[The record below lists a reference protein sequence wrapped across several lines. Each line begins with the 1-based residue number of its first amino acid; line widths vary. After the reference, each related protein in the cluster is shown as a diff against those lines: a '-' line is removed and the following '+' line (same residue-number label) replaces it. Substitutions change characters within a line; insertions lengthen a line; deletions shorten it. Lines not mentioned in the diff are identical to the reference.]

1 MTACTFALDPINAL
15 DKAFSFADTN
25 VGTLRVVNGAPSGG
39 ATLYAIRVTY
49 PDNSL
54 REFWFETGL
63 LPGASREYSF
73 PAGEGYKV
81 RFNNGQ
87 GWTRD
92 PQTVSIVKDQTA
104 IVNFTGN
111 EEISIDLS
119 GVKGKLTV
127 YNLIP
132 KDAGDYVIENLRVSS
147 EEESSKR
154 ETVVFYFYTANGI
167 RNGENQEFDV
177 LAGKYWVRAQIRH
190 PTSGK
195 LSKWSIPAYVRTY
208 TSADNYTDSNGPAIV
223 EVKDN
228 TRGIA
233 IFNAGV
239 LDSDGNVDIGGT
251 HEKPTYPDYP
261 PPKDNDSMDENGR
274 EIPNVDGTVSSDS
287 SPVKA
292 IKVEKL
298 GFTPPDD
305 YTGDG
310 LGYAYAQKDD
320 VLAAL
325 NVKEGETV
333 PKAKVVRT
341 TIYDQTVQPGG
352 AWHLSLAEEGWYL
365 LSFSVDGK
373 AFSKGYPIRLSKVG
387 DNWVVE
393 PGVIPPFDDDGS
405 VWKDKD
411 GVIISN
417 ETPEN
422 GGPIIKNGETIGT
435 LSPEDAKKPIT
446 DIKIY
451 DENGELYAHYRNRYG
466 LPIYNGKD
474 WIITPA
480 LPGGTDGKD
489 YYVTFSDDYG
499 KTWTHPPIL
508 LHVDGNGNGNFSYDK
523 THPQWDGT
531 SAGKPAPETT
541 SPDLWGNDPD
551 VKSEVNPRNPIYV
564 VVPSDPPLDTVPPAG
579 IPAGSEGPKELV
591 NVTGDIEN
599 DTTPPAYGSQLDI
612 INRSTKVP
620 PFVIKYIKLNASSTP
635 RVAYRIIDLT
645 RITYSGG
652 GGGIPAGKRLS
663 LVGFDLKPD
672 NYWVYLSE
680 DGRDWKRYKE
690 TVAIPAPWKKVGD
703 NIVFTGTTAESKALV
718 PKVIYRDDAGGK
730 DDWNTNPP
738 PSTGILLIRNTSNKF
753 ITNLTIK
760 AGSSF
765 LTHEGVTYD
774 GAQTFANIAP
784 NATML
789 IELPVTNVPLPDT
802 PYLVGIG
809 TSKDQAVEYVYYRAT
824 ITQNGITYLTFT
836 GTESGGKTPD
846 TPIVIVPVDPDDPG
860 GGTDP
865 DDPGGG
871 PTPPYASTGILMIR
885 NFSDQII
892 DDLTIRSGSTY
903 FTYGG
908 VEYNAAR
915 ANIPIGGT
923 KYFEIPSEDSPYTV
937 IIQDTSGSP
946 QGAVYYRVIIE
957 QNKPTYLTFYGT
969 ELGEGKGTTP
979 DTPIVLDPNTY
990 PGNGETPT
998 VDPPVDPPSNPDA
1011 IGILT
1016 VRNLSDQAITSLTIK
1031 KYDNTPLTYLG
1042 VTYNG
1047 SQPTNIPIDGE
1058 LSYTIPVTGSGAYTV
1073 IIQDTAGSPTGPVHY
1088 RVIIFENRSTYL
1100 SFYGTELGEGKGTS
1114 DNPIS
1119 LDPDTYPGN
1128 GHSDD
1133 GGGGE
1138 EPPDTPPP
1146 GGGDDGGNTGGV
1158 KTGILIVQNPT
1169 YEKLVNITI
1178 KVPYSNGTIVEYA
1191 GITYDARPLPIP
1203 ARVDTTV
1210 NYEAFALPVT
1220 TEDTD
1225 LPGYNNHL
1233 NANLANSYLVRV
1245 VGEVANGASTLTCYY
1260 RVAIAEGK
1268 TTYISFLEGHLC
1280 LNVGAERYGKPF
1292 VGASSESD
1300 PYILNPFEEPGN
1312 APYRNYND
1320 STPPPPP
1327 PPDDRPPTPDGDITV
1342 IGGGSGSSGGLMQP
1356 VDGTP
1361 AFDVQT
1367 GTFDRSLSSDQDR
1380 LYDSGLVQPYI
1391 PYLPASSPYPYGG
1404 DGTKQNMNNRGYFNF
1419 RFHWRADTNWGI
1431 GALSLQRLQR
1441 QGTSSTKVPVG
1452 DVIYLLNAKAD
1463 YTNTT
1468 DRKTG
1473 SSQAR
1478 LGAIYTS
1485 TGTIGDGIGG
1495 SIKGEDRSFEDW
1507 QRNWLGLR
1515 EPNTGWQLNISP
1527 PSGNVLNVNQP
1538 VYRSGKG
1545 YYSNRTA
1552 QWKGSSDNAANREYS
1567 AHRAVNNPGRL
1578 YTTGVIYK
1586 APASSA
1592 ITADPYVFD
1601 HAYANLGEGFEAGEY
1616 RVYLRKGYDSLHKTA
1631 DVGDAHQIK
1640 MYRYYLESFDITIY
1654 PGVVTTAIYRDGLK
1668 STEGAFSYTPIPQA
1682 AYGKL
1687 VVLNAAKP
1695 ADDYRITAILLDKPG
1710 YYSSTSTSSRHEV
1723 HRYLA
1728 ALSSGG
1734 SLTGG
1739 TPNLLNGYAWG
1750 QMNPIARGGMHT
1762 FVLPPGGYRIA
1773 VKSTRNT
1780 SYWYGS
1786 SASDWFP
1793 VVVGEGE
1800 TVYLNY
1806 QDTKLV
1812 R

>member
-25 VGTLRVVNGAPSGG
+25 VGTLRVVNGAPSSG

-54 REFWFETGL
+54 REFWFEAGL

-73 PAGEGYKV
+73 SASNDPYKV

-92 PQTVSIVKDQTA
+92 PKPANIVKGDPNGPA
-104 IVNFTGN
+104 IVTFEGN

-119 GVKGKLTV
+119 GVRGKLTV
-127 YNLIP
+127 FNLIP
-132 KDAGDYVIENLRVSS
+132 ATAGDYIIENLRVSS
-147 EEESSKR
+147 DEKIGNKIQEN
-154 ETVVFYFYTANGI
+154 VVFYFYTNGM
-167 RNGENQEFDV
+167 NPGTSQDFDV
-177 LAGKYWVRAQIRH
+177 LPGDYWVRAQIRH
-190 PTSGK
+190 PNGK
-195 LSKWSIPAYVRTY
+195 LSKWSIPAHVGNY
-208 TSADNYTDSNGPAIV
+208 TSAEQNATTIPKNEPGKVTVSADRV
-223 EVKDN
+223 
-228 TRGIA
+228 GIA
-233 IFNAGV
+233 IFNEGV
-239 LDSDGNVDIGGT
+239 LVGKTPGGNVDIGD
-251 HEKPTYPDYP
+251 PNNPDYP
-261 PPKDNDSMDENGR
+261 PPKDNDSMDDNGNN
-274 EIPNVDGTVSSDS
+274 IPNVDGTVSSDS

-298 GFTPPDD
+298 GFPTADKDGVNDPVID
-305 YTGDG
+305 YNEDG
-310 LGYAYAQKDD
+310 LKR
-320 VLAAL
+320 
-325 NVKEGETV
+325 VKEKG
-333 PKAKVVRT
+333 KVVRT
-341 TIYDQTVQPGG
+341 TIYEQAVQPGG
-352 AWHLSLAEEGWYL
+352 AWQLSLAEEGWYL

-373 AFSKGYPIRLSKVG
+373 AFSKGYYIRLSKDANG
-387 DNWVVE
+387 NWVVE
-393 PGVIPPFDDDGS
+393 PGVIPPFDDDTS
-405 VWKDKD
+405 LWKDKD

-422 GGPIIKNGETIGT
+422 GGPIIGKDGKPIGT

-480 LPGGTDGKD
+480 LPGGENGRD

-508 LHVDGNGNGNFSYDK
+508 LHVDGSGNGNVSYDK

-551 VKSEVNPRNPIYV
+551 VKSEVNPRSPIYV
-564 VVPSDPPLDTVPPAG
+564 VVPSDPPLDTVPAFGTP
-579 IPAGSEGPKELV
+579 PGSEGPKELV
-591 NVTGDIEN
+591 TVTGDDDD
-599 DTTPPAYGSQLDI
+599 DTTLPAYGSQLDI
-612 INRSTKVP
+612 VNRSTKTP
-620 PFVIKYIKLNASSTP
+620 RFVIKYIKLNASSTP

-645 RITYSGG
+645 RITYNGG
-652 GGGIPAGKRLS
+652 GGGIPVGKRLS

-690 TVAIPAPWKKVGD
+690 TVAIPTPWVKDASG
-703 NIVFTGTTAESKALV
+703 NIVFTGTTAESKAIV
-718 PKVIYRDDAGGK
+718 PKVIYRDGSGSDG
-730 DDWNTNPP
+730 DWNTDPP
-738 PSTGILLIRNTSNKF
+738 PSTGILLIRNSSSKP
-753 ITNLTIK
+753 ITNLIIK
-760 AGSSF
+760 KHDGTP

-774 GAQTFANIAP
+774 GAQTFDNIA
-784 NATML
+784 NGATML
-789 IELPVTNVPLPDT
+789 IELPVTGAPASDT

-809 TSKDQAVEYVYYRAT
+809 TLKDQTVEYVYYRAT
-824 ITQNGITYLTFT
+824 ITQNAITYLTFT

-846 TPIVIVPVDPDDPG
+846 NPIVIVPTDPNNPDNPG
-860 GGTDP
+860 GT
-865 DDPGGG
+865 
-871 PTPPYASTGILMIR
+871 TPPHVNTGILMIR

-892 DDLTIRSGSTY
+892 DNLTIRSGSTY

-915 ANIPIGGT
+915 ANIPIRGT
-923 KYFEIPSEDSPYTV
+923 KYFEIPSGDSPYTV
-937 IIQDTSGSP
+937 IIQDTAGSP
-946 QGAVYYRVIIE
+946 QGPVYYEVTIV
-957 QNKPTYLTFYGT
+957 QNKPTYLTFYGD
-969 ELGEGKGTTP
+969 ELGKGGAGTSS
-979 DTPIVLDPNTY
+979 DTPIRLNPDDP
-990 PGNGETPT
+990 PGDGSIIV
-998 VDPPVDPPSNPDA
+998 VDPPEPPNSDVV
-1011 IGILT
+1011 GFLT
-1016 VRNLSDQAITSLTIK
+1016 VRNLSSDQAITSLTIK
-1031 KYDNTPLTYLG
+1031 KSDGTPLTYLG

-1047 SQPTNIPIDGE
+1047 SQPTNIPKENGE
-1058 LSYTIPVTGSGAYTV
+1058 LSYTIPVTGSGPYTV

-1100 SFYGTELGEGKGTS
+1100 SFYGDELGKNTGTPEE
-1114 DNPIS
+1114 PIT

-1133 GGGGE
+1133 GKGEGGGGE
-1138 EPPDTPPP
+1138 PPDPP
-1146 GGGDDGGNTGGV
+1146 GGGDDGGNNGV
-1158 KTGILIVQNPT
+1158 KTGILVVQNPT
-1169 YEKLVNITI
+1169 VHNVVSITV
-1178 KVPYSNGTIVEYA
+1178 KTPYSNGTVLTYNDTRYENVGLSIQNINA
-1191 GITYDARPLPIP
+1191 GLNPMQSDIF
-1203 ARVDTTV
+1203 V
-1210 NYEAFALPVT
+1210 LPVT
-1220 TEDTD
+1220 TEDTNLTD
-1225 LPGYNNHL
+1225 YSSHRT
-1233 NANLANSYLVRV
+1233 ANLVASYMVIVTGYVDSAQTIR
-1245 VGEVANGASTLTCYY
+1245 ECYY
-1260 RVAIAEGK
+1260 QVAIAQGK
-1268 TTYISFLEGHLC
+1268 TTYISFGEGHLV
-1280 LNVGAERYGKPF
+1280 NGIVQVGISTAVAPW
-1292 VGASSESD
+1292 
-1300 PYILNPFEEPGN
+1300 ILNPFEAPGN
-1312 APYRNYND
+1312 APYGGGGGGGGGDGN
-1320 STPPPPP
+1320 TPPT
-1327 PPDDRPPTPDGDITV
+1327 DNGKDVTV
-1342 IGGGSGSSGGLMQP
+1342 IGGGSGSSGGIMQP
-1356 VDGTP
+1356 VDDTP
-1361 AFDVQT
+1361 KFDDQT
-1367 GTFDRSLSSDQDR
+1367 GTFDRSLSTDQDR
-1380 LYDSGLVQPYI
+1380 LYDSGLVQPY
-1391 PYLPASSPYPYGG
+1391 LPNITGTPYPQGG

-1431 GALSLQRLQR
+1431 GALSLQKLQR
-1441 QGTSSTKVPVG
+1441 RGTSSTKDPVG
-1452 DVIYLLNAKAD
+1452 PVIYLLNAKAD
-1463 YTNTT
+1463 HNNTT

-1485 TGTIGDGIGG
+1485 TGNIENGTGG
-1495 SIKGEDRSFEDW
+1495 SIKGEDKSFEDW
-1507 QRNWLGLR
+1507 QRNWLGIR
-1515 EPNTGWQLNISP
+1515 EPITGWQLNINP
-1527 PSGNVLNVNQP
+1527 AEGNVLRVTQP

-1545 YYSNRTA
+1545 YYNGRAT
-1552 QWKGSSDNAANREYS
+1552 QWKGSSDTPANREYS

-1616 RVYLRKGYDSLHKTA
+1616 RVYLRKGYDSLYKTA

-1668 STEGAFSYTPIPQA
+1668 STQGAFSYTPIPQA

-1687 VVLNAAKP
+1687 VVLNSAKP

-1710 YYSSTSTSSRHEV
+1710 YYSSTSNSTRHEV

-1734 SLTGG
+1734 PLSGG
-1739 TPNLLNGYAWG
+1739 TPNLHDGYSWG

-1773 VKSTRNT
+1773 VRSTRNT

-1786 SASDWFP
+1786 SANDWFP